1 MTARFW
7 MGLLLALIGA
17 SAFAKKPAEIPEQ
30 AELSMLVTGMVLVE
44 PDGSVSGWEI
54 DQREK
59 LPGFVVNLIENSA
72 PVWRFEP
79 VLLDGRPRKAKALM
93 SLRVVA
99 NRLDD
104 GNYRVAI
111 QSGYFGKDAISDP
124 KERWRQTPSDE
135 IRSLKLTPPGY
146 PMDAL
151 ERGVRGTVYL
161 VVRVNRQGAVD
172 DVAVEQVDL
181 RVIGT
186 ERQMNAMRNTL
197 AKPALVA
204 ARKWRFEV
212 PTTGESANDEYWS
225 VRVPVDYLFAGEKQK
240 YGEWQAYIPGP
251 RQEVP
256 WVEEDPDSG
265 ESPDAMV
272 AGGVYEVGKGL
283 KLLTPLQRG

>member
-59 LPGFVVNLIENSA
+59 LPGFVVNLVENSA

-135 IRSLKLTPPGY
+135 IRSLKQTPPGY

-151 ERGVRGTVYL
+151 ERGVQGTVYL

-251 RQEVP
+251 RQKVP